1 MTNRSLLTIVK
12 DQHPLIL
19 DHMQTIQCACLAMCQ
34 RRTGSVLVV
43 DDHDRLCGIFTGRD
57 ALRVLA
63 SGTGDGCS
71 LPLSAAMTRAP
82 VTIEPTARAID
93 ALRVMSDG
101 GFRHVPVVEGG
112 RIWGIVSR
120 TDFLGTEI
128 ERLDE
133 EEQLAQCIW

>member
-19 DHMQTIQCACLAMCQ
+19 AHSQTIQFACMAMCQ

-57 ALRVLA
+57 ALRVLS
-63 SGTGDGCS
+63 SGIVDGCG
-71 LPLSAAMTRAP
+71 LPLSAAMTP
-82 VTIEPTARAID
+82 TPITIEPTARAID
-93 ALRVMSDG
+93 ALRVMNDG
-101 GFRHVPVVEGG
+101 GFRHVPIVEDG

-120 TDFLGTEI
+120 SDFLGTEI

-133 EEQLAQCIW
+133 DEHLAQCIW

>member
-12 DQHPLIL
+12 DQHPLVL
-19 DHMQTIQCACLAMCQ
+19 HHTQTIQCACIAMCQ

-43 DDHDRLCGIFTGRD
+43 DEHDHLCGIFTGRD
-57 ALRVLA
+57 AVRVLS
-63 SGTGDGCS
+63 SGLIDGCS
-71 LPLSAAMTRAP
+71 LPLSAAMTPSP
-82 VTIEPTARAID
+82 VTITPNACAID
-93 ALRVMSDG
+93 ALRIMSDG

-120 TDFLGTEI
+120 SDFLGTEI

-133 EEQLAQCIW
+133 DEQLAQCIW